1 MAADPTAGHKHAHV
15 EDDLKKQEEEN
26 RIAKEMLPFFL
37 YAAIP
42 VLIIVFIALKW
53 GPSY

>member
-1 MAADPTAGHKHAHV
+1 MAHEHNNKADSHR
-15 EDDLKKQEEEN
+15 EEED
-26 RIAKEMLPFFL
+26 RIIAKEMLPFFL

-42 VLIIVFIALKW
+42 VLIIVFMALKW

>member
-1 MAADPTAGHKHAHV
+1 MNIDSKKHE
-15 EDDLKKQEEEN
+15 EDQ

-37 YAAIP
+37 YAVIP
-42 VLIIVFIALKW
+42 VLIIVFMALKW